1 MKPGLSLGKLIHME
15 FHGLRQDYNG
25 RELVEANCP
34 AEPNVLFR
42 SWFEEA
48 IASGASDMNA
58 MVLSTA
64 SLDGWPSGRVV
75 LLKELDHG
83 FVWYSN
89 YDSNKGKDLMV
100 NPRASLTF
108 WWEAF
113 SRQVRMRGFVEK
125 VAPEHSDAYFHS
137 RPLGSRAGAIASA
150 QSQQIE
156 SREVLEN
163 RYLELLS
170 KQESELKRPENWG
183 GYRLIP
189 DYFEFWQ
196 GRESRMHDRI
206 FYKRVEG
213 NSWNIGR
220 LSP

>member
-1 MKPGLSLGKLIHME
+1 M
-15 FHGLRQDYNG
+15 
-25 RELVEANCP
+25 A
-34 AEPNVLFR
+34 
-42 SWFEEA
+42 
-48 IASGASDMNA
+48 
-58 MVLSTA
+58 
-64 SLDGWPSGRVV
+64 
-75 LLKELDHG
+75 
-83 FVWYSN
+83 
-89 YDSNKGKDLMV
+89 

-113 SRQVRMRGFVEK
+113 SRQVRLRGFVEK
-125 VAPEHSDAYFHS
+125 VAPEHSDAYFYS

-150 QSQQIE
+150 QSKQIE

-163 RYLELLS
+163 RYSELLS

-206 FYKRVEG
+206 FYKREEN
-213 NSWNIGR
+213 NSWEIGR